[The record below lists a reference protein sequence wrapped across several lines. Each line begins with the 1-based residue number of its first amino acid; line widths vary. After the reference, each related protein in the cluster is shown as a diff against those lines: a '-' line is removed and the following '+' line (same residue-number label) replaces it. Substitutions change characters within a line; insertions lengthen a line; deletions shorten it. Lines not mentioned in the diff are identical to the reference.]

1 MNSLRNLLNGNS
13 TLSVAFYLFYL
24 FIEFI
29 FLPESPK
36 DSRHQL
42 WNNLNYNHNKNCIR
56 SYNTRNLFKASVN
69 TDWWVLT
76 LVGFAWA
83 IWHSEFYHHFMIRR
97 EKIEKNHLYHYYERE
112 IMSLF
117 LINMHY
123 GALTFTLVDFN
134 MRLKWCI
141 VIL

>member
-1 MNSLRNLLNGNS
+1 MNSLRNLVNGSS

-29 FLPESPK
+29 FLPENPK
-36 DSRHQL
+36 DFRHQL

-56 SYNTRNLFKASVN
+56 SYNTRNPFKVLVN

-76 LVGFAWA
+76 LVWFAWA
-83 IWHSEFYHHFMIRR
+83 IWHSELFPHFIIQR
-97 EKIEKNHLYHYYERE
+97 EKIEKRNLYHYDEKRYY
-112 IMSLF
+112 ISF

-123 GALTFTLVDFN
+123 RALTFTFIESTLI
-134 MRLKWCI
+134 WG
-141 VIL
+141 